1 MQNGTETSQ
10 QLATKDMMDYAL
22 EYAARGWRV
31 IPLHTPDGDG
41 NCSCHTDCGKSNS
54 KHPRTMNGLKDATT
68 DEETI
73 RRWWDMWPD
82 ANIGIRTGAES
93 NIAVLDVDPR
103 NGGNK
108 SLAAMELENGRL
120 PETLTSNT
128 GGDGRHFL
136 FTRPEAKLN
145 KEAGAGLDI
154 KGDGGYIVAP
164 PSLHASGKRYE
175 WANGAEIA
183 PMPEWLLGKATAKAK
198 TNNVIVGDFGSADF
212 TAWEPLHAELRRR
225 ILAHESVNFSSDGQ
239 WAQAKGICH
248 DGKGDTAIFL
258 NLKSGA
264 YGCHKKCDTARI
276 REAFGLSATP
286 NALQSPVASTGGQ
299 PTRLGLSWREFS
311 AQVFPET
318 EPVIVGLEKGEVG
331 LLIAATNIGKTTLA
345 LNLALSL
352 AVGKDFKP
360 LTKDGA
366 KPRRV
371 LVIDGETR
379 RRRMQ
384 RDIRAM
390 EREWLAEEQELL
402 KGNLYVMCDSELNG
416 TALSLSNAQHMTAVR
431 REAQEFAPDL
441 IIVDTLAELFTV
453 VSENDNAEMQNKVM
467 RPLNQLAKDVDAAVL
482 VLHHIGKMSEEA
494 QSSTQAYRGRGA
506 SAIGGSARL
515 VLTLTPDTKNK
526 RIVTLSCGKSKGD
539 DFEDVMLR
547 LNQELRRFVP
557 VAGGVAAKLDGYQQT
572 LAAARTIKR
581 PFNRRDLVESLS
593 GGLSPSTVDKN
604 LKAAF
609 QRGDLLKLNK
619 GVYDFPEAEP
629 TSPNNSVG
637 TLITERL
644 KAA

>member
-1 MQNGTETSQ
+1 MQNGTETLQ
-10 QLATKDMMDYAL
+10 KLATKDMVNYAL
-22 EYAARGWRV
+22 EYATRGWHV
-31 IPLHTPDGDG
+31 IPLHTPDGDE
-41 NCSCHTDCGKSNS
+41 NCSCHTDCGKSNG
-54 KHPRTMNGLKDATT
+54 KHPRTMKGLKDATT

-73 RRWWDMWPD
+73 RRWWSMWPD

-93 NIAVLDVDPR
+93 DITVLDVDPR

-108 SLAAMELENGRL
+108 SLAAMELENGKL
-120 PETLTSNT
+120 PETLMSST

-136 FTRPEAKLN
+136 FIRPEAKLN
-145 KEAGAGLDI
+145 KEAGEGLDI

-183 PMPEWLLGKATAKAK
+183 PMPEWLLEKATVQKK
-198 TNNVIVGDFGSADF
+198 PNNVIIGDFGNADF
-212 TAWEPLHAELRRR
+212 SAWEDLHTETRYR
-225 ILAHESVNFSSDGQ
+225 IIYHETATYSGDGE
-239 WAQAKGICH
+239 WVHARGICH
-248 DGKGDTAIFL
+248 DGKGTTAIYV
-258 NLKSGA
+258 NLASGA
-264 YGCHKKCDTARI
+264 YGCHRGCDGARI
-276 REAFGLSATP
+276 REAFGLPATP
-286 NALQSPVASTGGQ
+286 NTLQSSVADTGGQ
-299 PTRLGLSWREFS
+299 STRLGFSWREFS
-311 AQVFPET
+311 AQVFPDT

-331 LLIAATNIGKTTLA
+331 LLIASTNIGKTTLA

-352 AVGKDFKP
+352 AAGKTFKP

-366 KPRRV
+366 KPKRV

-384 RDIRAM
+384 RDIHTM

-402 KGNLYVMCDSELNG
+402 KENLYVMCDSELNG
-416 TALSLSNAQHMTAVR
+416 STLTLSNAQHMAAVKE
-431 REAQEFAPDL
+431 EALHFRPDL
-441 IIVDTLAELFTV
+441 IIVDTLAELFSV

-467 RPLNQLAKDVDAAVL
+467 RPLNQLAKDTDAAVL

-494 QSSTQAYRGRGA
+494 QASTQAYRGRGA

-515 VLTLTPDTKNK
+515 VLTLTPDNKNK

-539 DFEDVMLR
+539 DFEDMMLR

-557 VAGGVAAKLDGYQQT
+557 IEGNVATKLDGYQQT
-572 LAAARTIKR
+572 LAAARTLKR
-581 PFNRRDLVESLS
+581 PFNRRDLVERLS
-593 GGLSPSTVDKN
+593 EELSSSTVDKN

-609 QRGDLLKLNK
+609 QRGDLLKLNM

-629 TSPNNSVG
+629 TSLNSGVS
-637 TLITERL
+637 TLITERF